1 MRVKRFVLACL
12 VLFVLA
18 IAWNGLVHL
27 VLLRSA
33 NAVVRHLYRPDLAG
47 RMWLSL
53 LVTAGMVVVFIW
65 GYSRFARVG
74 SVREAVGYGT
84 FFALLAGVL
93 VDLNQYVLY
102 PIPGWLAFMWFL
114 GGLVEFIVYAVI
126 VSKLYPPSGGAGK
139 GGTDTSCRVA

>member
-1 MRVKRFVLACL
+1 MRVRRFVLACL
-12 VLFVLA
+12 VLFVVA

-33 NAVVRHLYRPDLAG
+33 DAVVRHLYRPDLAD

-53 LVTAGMVVVFIW
+53 LVTAGMVIMFVW

-74 SVREAVGYGT
+74 SVREAVGYGV

-93 VDLNQYVLY
+93 VDLNQYVLF
-102 PIPGWLAFMWFL
+102 PIPGWLALLWFL
-114 GGLVEFIVYAVI
+114 GGLAEFIVYSIIA
-126 VSKLYPPSGGAGK
+126 SRLLRPYGGGE
-139 GGTDTSCRVA
+139 

>member
-1 MRVKRFVLACL
+1 MSVKRFALACL
-12 VLFVLA
+12 VLFVVA

-33 NAVVRHLYRPDLAG
+33 DAVVRHLYRPDLAD

-53 LVTAGMVVVFIW
+53 LVTAGMVILFVW

-84 FFALLAGVL
+84 FFAVLTGVL
-93 VDLNQYVLY
+93 VDFNQYVLF
-102 PIPGWLAFMWFL
+102 PIPGWLALLWFL
-114 GGLVEFIVYAVI
+114 GGLAEFIVYGII
-126 VSKLYPPSGGAGK
+126 VSRLYPPSGG
-139 GGTDTSCRVA
+139 GG